1 MRVLIENYR
10 NLTAGHCG
18 SGSMRNLI
26 FHYTGLDLDEGVV
39 FGLGSGL
46 DAVYFDYPHAEPPY
60 MCFGRGSSFETDVT
74 DALGIDYRET
84 PDPDNDQAWE
94 DVRQEVIAGRPTML
108 SGDIY
113 YLDYRKFKVHFPGH
127 RYVLL
132 GFDDERDEVYV
143 ADRTDEETQTCSTE
157 GVRLSRN
164 PPGGLSTYNSWGKF
178 HSTDVRHS
186 LADACGIALRK
197 SAERML
203 NLDHSQQDLMEKL
216 RGGSDGELAV
226 GLHGLRTLI
235 NVFPRWAALE
245 DPLAHVQYLD
255 NAIVK
260 FGTGGGFFRDHF
272 ATFMRW
278 AAVQRPDLVDSKAV
292 SLAESAA
299 QEWNALSPMLQAI
312 AATPADATGWKRAEN
327 KLEHIYEQEYSLF
340 GQLGDRVLKSG

>member
-26 FHYTGLDLDEGVV
+26 YHYTGLALDEGVV

-46 DAVYFDYPHAEPPY
+46 DAVYFDYAHADPPY

-84 PDPDNDQAWE
+84 ANPDNDQAWE

-143 ADRTDEETQTCSTE
+143 ADRTDEATQTCSTE

-164 PPGGLSTYNSWGKF
+164 PPGGLSTYNTWGKF
-178 HSTDVRHS
+178 HSGDVRHS
-186 LADACGIALRK
+186 LPEACGIALRK
-197 SAERML
+197 TAERML
-203 NLDHSQQDLMEKL
+203 NLDTSQRDLMAAL
-216 RGGSDGELAV
+216 RGNSEGKLSV
-226 GLHGLRTLI
+226 GLEGLQTLVTI
-235 NVFPRWAALE
+235 FPAWASLQ
-245 DPLAHVQYLD
+245 DPEAHLQYLD

-260 FGTGGGFFRDHF
+260 FGTGGGFFRDHY
-272 ATFMRW
+272 AAFMRW
-278 AAVQRPDLVDSKAV
+278 AAMQRPDLVDATLV
-292 SLAESAA
+292 ALAEDAA
-299 QEWNALSPMLQAI
+299 REWNALSPTLQHI
-312 AATPADATGWKRAEN
+312 AAAPGDTSAWKQAQSA
-327 KLEHIYEQEYSLF
+327 LETIYDLESSLF
-340 GQLGDRVLKSG
+340 GRLGDRVLKSV